1 MTGTVSAL
9 RRFALATALC
19 GTLAS
24 PAVAETVYVKAARL
38 LDVESGKY
46 VSNPL
51 ITVTDGKVAAV
62 DSGKAAPAGG
72 RVIDLG
78 DDTILPGLIDMHVHL
93 DGRPE
98 YGGYNALQF
107 TDSFWVVLGAIN
119 AKKMLDHG
127 FTSLRNVGDQH
138 FDVYGVKQAIEEG
151 WMEGPRIT
159 TANYALGATGGHC
172 DETGLPPS
180 MDRKAPSVADSP
192 DEFRQRVREMKK
204 YGAGVIKICAT
215 GGVFSHGDTPGQQQ
229 MTFDELKAV
238 ADEAHMAGLKVAAH
252 AHGADGIKDAI
263 RAGID
268 TIEHA
273 SLVDDEGI
281 RLAKEHGT
289 WFTMDIFNTEYT
301 QSEGKKN
308 GVLEEN
314 LQKDRDIAQIQR
326 DNFRK
331 AFKAGVKMLFG
342 TDAGVMPQETAAGQ
356 FKYMV
361 QYGMTPLDAI
371 RAATLNAGDA
381 LGQKGQVGV
390 LTPGAWA
397 DIVAVKGDPLNDI
410 TVLERVDKVLKGG
423 VLVD

>member
-1 MTGTVSAL
+1 MTRTVSAL

-19 GTLAS
+19 GMVAS
-24 PAVAETVYVKAARL
+24 PAAAETVYVKAARL

-62 DSGKAAPAGG
+62 DSGKAAPAGAS
-72 RVIDLG
+72 VIDLG
-78 DDTILPGLIDMHVHL
+78 EDTILPGLIDMHVHL

-98 YGGYNALQF
+98 YGGYNSLQF
-107 TDSFWVVLGAIN
+107 TDSFWAVLGAIN
-119 AKKMLDHG
+119 AKTMLEHG

-229 MTFDELKAV
+229 MTLDELKAV
-238 ADEAHMAGLKVAAH
+238 ADEAHMAGIKVAAH

-342 TDAGVMPQETAAGQ
+342 TDAGVMPHETAAGQ

-371 RAATLNAGDA
+371 RAATMNAGDA

-397 DIVAVKGDPLNDI
+397 DIVAVKGDPLQDV
-410 TVLERVDKVLKGG
+410 TVLEHVDKVIKGG

>member
-1 MTGTVSAL
+1 MTGPVSAL
-9 RRFALATALC
+9 RRFALATALT
-19 GTLAS
+19 GVLAS
-24 PAVAETVYVKAARL
+24 PAAAETVYVKAARL

-46 VSNPL
+46 VSDPL
-51 ITVTDGKVAAV
+51 VAVTDGKVTAV
-62 DSGKAAPAGG
+62 ESGKPAPVGA

-78 DDTILPGLIDMHVHL
+78 EDTILPGLIDMHVHL

-98 YGGYNALQF
+98 YSGYNSLQF
-107 TDSFWVVLGAIN
+107 TDSFWAVIAAVN
-119 AKKMLDHG
+119 AKKMLEHG
-127 FTSLRNVGDQH
+127 FTSLRNVGDQNY
-138 FDVYGVKQAIEEG
+138 DVYGVKQAIEEG

-172 DETGLPPS
+172 DDTGFPPS
-180 MDRKAPSVADSP
+180 MEKKSPAVADSP

-252 AHGADGIKDAI
+252 AHGAEGIKAAI

-281 RLAKEHGT
+281 QLAKEHGT

-342 TDAGVMPQETAAGQ
+342 TDAGVMPQETSAGQ

-371 RAATLNAGDA
+371 RAATMNAGEA
-381 LGQKGQVGV
+381 LGQKGEVGV
-390 LTPGAWA
+390 LKPGAWA
-397 DIVAVKGDPLNDI
+397 DIVAVKGDPLSDV
-410 TVLERVDKVLKGG
+410 TVLEHVDKVLKGG
-423 VLVD
+423 EPVD